1 MIERFKEIKN
11 IGTYKNAEQIASCG
25 FNKIT
30 IIYGNNSQ
38 GKSTFCDILK
48 SLSYNDPSY
57 IENRKSI
64 GETASP
70 QVEINF
76 GNKNIAK
83 YANGQWSTQKDL
95 FKNQHIVIFDT
106 EFVQN
111 NVFTNSEIE
120 RKNKENFTDFILGS
134 ESIEIQKQLL
144 ELKEENNK
152 LDKENESLKKDIE
165 SYTKL
170 TIEEFAK
177 IKFEEDIKDLDTL
190 CLGLHQQIINLKNDR
205 QDIENIKKL
214 PMPST
219 IEYNDENVSQY
230 NKINEILI
238 SNYNFSRKDI
248 IENFNNHKK
257 QFNSSAKNIDKWI
270 SDGFSIG
277 TSNICPYCGSP
288 TENNKLV
295 ESYIILF
302 CENFINYTNRV
313 EGLSKISVA
322 TKKIDELKI
331 QVNSNLVKIQ
341 NLAPKIYLDNICV
354 LQNNLNTYSD
364 KLLSFLE
371 NLLKN
376 KSDIDLQIKESINNK
391 NKDKYNSVNKVIV
404 EPYIKT
410 LAELQTLIT
419 TYNMAL
425 NEFIEL
431 SSNYLKDLSNENISL
446 KINELEK
453 EYKEKCD
460 IVNRNIHNEKFLL
473 YLSNLTK
480 IKENESKSKKL
491 KDDFEKTQSDF
502 IKTFFADIDTYFL
515 RLGSHNYKIEQET
528 TKQGIKKIFT
538 LKLKYRDKKVD
549 YLRFVLSDS
558 DKRALALSIF
568 LSKLKN
574 DKDLN
579 KSIIVMDDPIT
590 SFDNERM
597 SLFIN
602 ILKEFSNAN
611 QIIILTHYADF
622 YKKLVELMYSQNP
635 PPALLKIQ
643 YLPNSNKIITVDRK
657 SDSLL
662 MNEYEQALY
671 NMYAFIEGISHSYS
685 SNDARTIMQK
695 YLEYKFYYD
704 IKSKNI
710 GVAKFETF
718 LTELKTN
725 NLINDNI
732 YARLNQKRE
741 EYNVNS
747 HVFDNDSEDA
757 KRNSIID
764 LQNILKNI

>member
-11 IGTYKNAEQIASCG
+11 IGTYKNADQIASCG

-48 SLSYNDPSY
+48 SLSHNDPSY

-64 GETASP
+64 GETSSP

-83 YANGQWSTQKDL
+83 FSNGQWNTPKDL
-95 FKNQHIVIFDT
+95 SKNEHIVIFDT

-144 ELKEENNK
+144 ELKEKNNK
-152 LDKENESLKKDIE
+152 LDRENESLKKDIE
-165 SYTKL
+165 NYSKL
-170 TIEEFAK
+170 TIEEFSN
-177 IKFEEDIKDLDTL
+177 IKFEEDVKDLDAL
-190 CLGLHQQIINLKNDR
+190 CLGLYQQIINLKNDR
-205 QDIENIKKL
+205 QNIENIKKL

-219 IEYNDENVSQY
+219 LEYNDKNINQY
-230 NKINEILI
+230 NKINEVLT
-238 SNYNFSRKDI
+238 SNYKFSRQDI
-248 IENFNNHKK
+248 IENFNTHKK
-257 QFNSSAKNIDKWI
+257 QLNSSAKNLDKWI

-277 TSNICPYCGSP
+277 SSNICPYCGAS
-288 TENNKLV
+288 TDNNKLV
-295 ESYIILF
+295 ESYITLF
-302 CENFINYTNRV
+302 CESFIDYTNNV
-313 EGLSKISVA
+313 EGL
-322 TKKIDELKI
+322 TKVSSSTKELDELKI
-331 QVNSNLVKIQ
+331 QVNSNLLKIQ
-341 NLAPKIYLDNICV
+341 NLAPKIYLENIYN
-354 LQNNLNTYSD
+354 LQK
-364 KLLSFLE
+364 KLDIHSVRLLTLLE
-371 NLLKN
+371 DLLKS
-376 KSDIDLQIKESINNK
+376 KSDIDLKINESIDDK
-391 NKDKYNSVNKVIV
+391 NKDKYNSVKEVVIDKYV
-404 EPYIKT
+404 KILSELKT
-410 LAELQTLIT
+410 SLDA
-419 TYNMAL
+419 YNIEL
-425 NEFIEL
+425 NEFIQL
-431 SSNYLKDLSNENISL
+431 SSNYLKNLSIENLSS

-453 EYKEKCD
+453 KYKEKCD
-460 IVNRNIHNEKFLL
+460 IVNRNINNEKFLS
-473 YLSNLTK
+473 YLGNLRK
-480 IKENESKSKKL
+480 IKENEAKSKQL
-491 KDDFEKTQSDF
+491 KTDFEKTQSEF
-502 IKTFFADIDTYFL
+502 IKTFFTDIDTYFL

-528 TKQGIKKIFT
+528 SKQGIKKIFT
-538 LKLKYRDKKVD
+538 LKLKYREKKID
-549 YLRFVLSDS
+549 SLRFVLSDS

-574 DKDLN
+574 DKNLDKN
-579 KSIIVMDDPIT
+579 IVVMDDPIT

-597 SLFIN
+597 TLFIN

-657 SDSLL
+657 SDRLL
-662 MNEYEQALY
+662 MNDYEQALY

-710 GVAKFETF
+710 NSAKFEIF

-757 KRNSIID
+757 KRNSVID
-764 LQNILKNI
+764 LQSILKNI